1 MLIIERLSRS
11 SESNI
16 DDTDL
21 FNHQVSRKFVKQY
34 FWYLRLTSTHVIY
47 FRKNWQNEAKKQN
60 FLKCLIFSGHFKKGL
75 VLLTKWWS
83 VATSRQSCSSIT
95 PASSRPRR
103 GCLEVIIILFP
114 DSQPRYLFL
123 DSRPQQELTSITTNH
138 SGKNNKLILGI
149 QCSMYTKVTILCVT
163 NNYIQLTN

>member
-1 MLIIERLSRS
+1 MSTHVPYPQRGNVMTADHFKWYFRLNMLIIERLSRS

-60 FLKCLIFSGHFKKGL
+60 FLKCLIFSGHLKKVWYCLQNDGVSPPAGRAAAASL
-75 VLLTKWWS
+75 PPAPDPGEAVWRS
-83 VATSRQSCSSIT
+83 SSSCSQIPSLVTFSWI
-95 PASSRPRR
+95 PA
-103 GCLEVIIILFP
+103 L
-114 DSQPRYLFL
+114 
-123 DSRPQQELTSITTNH
+123 N
-138 SGKNNKLILGI
+138 KN
-149 QCSMYTKVTILCVT
+149 
-163 NNYIQLTN
+163 